1 MPMPRIEGQKLLS
14 RMFAVLSL
22 CLFTLVPSRILAHPM
37 GNFTI
42 NHYSGIRVER
52 GWIEIRYFIDM
63 AEIPT
68 FQELQRSGLS
78 GRLDDPKLHEYL
90 SFQGQIF
97 SRNLQIKLN

>member
-1 MPMPRIEGQKLLS
+1 MLMPRIEGRMLS
-14 RMFAVLSL
+14 RMFAFLSF

-42 NHYSGIRVER
+42 NHYSGIRVES

-68 FQELQRSGLS
+68 FQELQRSGLT
-78 GRLDDPKLHEYL
+78 GRQDDPKLREYL
-90 SFQGQIF
+90 SSESQFLLEG
-97 SRNLQIKLN
+97 L